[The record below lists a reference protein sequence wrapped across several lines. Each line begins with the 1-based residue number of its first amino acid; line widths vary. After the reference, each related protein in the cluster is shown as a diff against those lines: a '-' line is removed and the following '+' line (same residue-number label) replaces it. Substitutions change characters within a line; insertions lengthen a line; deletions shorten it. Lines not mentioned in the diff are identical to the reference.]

1 MAGNLIVGWWLVL
14 HPGEVL
20 QVYGLPSAGHQPWN
34 IWSTTCF
41 DADNNAS
48 DQSQLNCHYFSIFMM
63 FQPAGPTLSGRN
75 DPILTGSFASS
86 SSSSMLLHSLGL
98 VVAGQNFYKA
108 QKCNSSS
115 TTTLAMA
122 TAESNSSK
130 NSLIL
135 KCMDKSSPT
144 LSIDPI
150 FQIFPSCC
158 TILTRMQG
166 CSNCMAAWLQFIKV
180 QLQESSNFL
189 QANSHVSL
197 DRDRIAIVFVITGLP
212 WQKKWWF
219 HPIITVV
226 AGAIVACIR
235 VITIVPG
242 INHFC
247 SWT

>member
-1 MAGNLIVGWWLVL
+1 MVGNLIVGWWLVL

-20 QVYGLPSAGHQPWN
+20 QVYGLPSAGHPPWK

-48 DQSQLNCHYFSIFMM
+48 DQSQLNCHYFSILMKFL
-63 FQPAGPTLSGRN
+63 PAGPTLSGRN

-115 TTTLAMA
+115 PTTLAMA
-122 TAESNSSK
+122 TAESKSSK

-135 KCMDKSSPT
+135 KYMDKSSPT

-158 TILTRMQG
+158 SCT
-166 CSNCMAAWLQFIKV
+166 
-180 QLQESSNFL
+180 
-189 QANSHVSL
+189 
-197 DRDRIAIVFVITGLP
+197 IAIVFVITGLP

-226 AGAIVACIR
+226 AGAIVACVR